1 MKYFEVWVETSQR
14 VNSDGDIDLDYDVAQ
29 DNIRKYFVEEMDK
42 DGNFV
47 QSRDY
52 EIEDFD
58 KIAEDHPAPEW
69 QNHMW

>member
-1 MKYFEVWVETSQR
+1 MKYFEVWAETSQR

-29 DNIRKYFVEEMDK
+29 DNIRKYFVEEMDE

-47 QSRDY
+47 QSKDY

>member
-1 MKYFEVWVETSQR
+1 MKYFEVWAETSQR
-14 VNSDGDIDLDYDVAQ
+14 VDIDGNIDLDYDVAQ
-29 DNIRKYFVEEMDK
+29 DNIRKYFVEEMDE

>member
-1 MKYFEVWVETSQR
+1 MKYFEVWAETSQR
-14 VNSDGDIDLDYDVAQ
+14 VFSDGTCDNDYDVAQ
-29 DNIRKYFVEEMDK
+29 DNIRKYFVEEMDE

-47 QSRDY
+47 QSSDY
-52 EIEDFD
+52 EVEDFD

>member
-1 MKYFEVWVETSQR
+1 MKYFEVWAETSQR
-14 VNSDGDIDLDYDVAQ
+14 VDSDGAIDLDYDVAQ
-29 DNIRKYFVEEMDK
+29 DNIRKYFVEEMDE